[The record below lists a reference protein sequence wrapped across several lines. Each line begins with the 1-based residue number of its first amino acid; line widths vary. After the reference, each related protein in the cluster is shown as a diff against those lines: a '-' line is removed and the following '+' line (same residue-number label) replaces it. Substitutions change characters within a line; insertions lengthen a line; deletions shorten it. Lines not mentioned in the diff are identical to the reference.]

1 MKKQWCALSMLLA
14 ACGGASPS
22 EPASDAAST
31 DAGPVGGGDAASS
44 GADIGPVDPGPLPSL
59 RVVPGDL
66 TMTTWTRPGD
76 ATSAHVYSLLADGT
90 LRQRLTAEEGAWGVH
105 VVGPDKRHVAL
116 VRRTND
122 TGQDDAAG
130 RGVVWIV
137 DVRTRDAWPLT
148 PPECDAGLGG
158 LGWRDEV
165 QVVFSMTCGDTA
177 QLYLASIA
185 VRSRARGDLLQ
196 LTDSAGGTR
205 DVFTATRT
213 SIATFVRPCEG
224 AGCGGGAQV
233 WLADLDSG
241 DACAVTPPGAE
252 NAAHP
257 ALNGDLSAVTY
268 ALNGQTHRI
277 GLNVAALYAGEP
289 RCGLTETDTVL
300 SEDLWTQSP
309 GSDEDFPQMATSG
322 GLLAGAVLFVAR
334 DTEGRGQVTLSDRM
348 GTLTTLSDRAENATY
363 ARWVVD
369 AFDTSGVR

>member
-1 MKKQWCALSMLLA
+1 MKPQWMALSIYA
-14 ACGGASPS
+14 TACDGGAS
-22 EPASDAAST
+22 ARAVDAAVSDA
-31 DAGPVGGGDAASS
+31 GLVGDADPSTPSDDA
-44 GADIGPVDPGPLPSL
+44 GPVDPGPLPSL

-90 LRQRLTAEEGAWGVH
+90 LRQRLTAEEGAWGLH
-105 VVGPDKRHVAL
+105 AVGPDKRHVAL
-116 VRRTND
+116 VRRSND
-122 TGQDDAAG
+122 AGRDDAAG

-165 QVVFSMTCGDTA
+165 QVVFSMACSDTP

-196 LTDSAGGTR
+196 LTNGAGGAR

-224 AGCGGGAQV
+224 AGCDGGAQV
-233 WLADLDSG
+233 WLTDLDAG

-252 NAAHP
+252 SPEHP
-257 ALNGDLSAVTY
+257 ALNVDLSAVTY
-268 ALNGQTHRI
+268 ALNGQTRRI
-277 GLNVAALYAGEP
+277 GLNMAALYAGEP
-289 RCGLTETDTVL
+289 RCGLTETDTAL
-300 SEDLWTQSP
+300 SEDLWSQAT
-309 GSDEDFPQMATSG
+309 GSEEDFPQMATAG

-334 DTEGRGQVTLSDRM
+334 DTEGRGQVMLSDRM
-348 GTLTTLSDRAENATY
+348 GTLTALSDRAENATY